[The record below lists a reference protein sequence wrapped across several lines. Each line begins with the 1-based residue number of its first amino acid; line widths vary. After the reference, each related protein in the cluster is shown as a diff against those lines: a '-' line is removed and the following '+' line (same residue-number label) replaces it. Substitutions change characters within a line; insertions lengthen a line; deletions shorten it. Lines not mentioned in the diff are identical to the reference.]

1 MVKNDLRPP
10 NLNITPEEYKK
21 LTTQLSP
28 KPTLLKNTLLAFLVG
43 GLICGIGQI
52 FVNFY
57 MIYGGLPPLSAST
70 AGTASLIVIGAVLTG
85 LGLYD
90 DIVKVGGAGGIIPVT
105 GFANS
110 MVSPAL
116 EYKKEGY
123 VFGVGVKLFSVAGPV
138 LVYGISS
145 SIIVGLIYYILSAI
159 KIIS

>member
-1 MVKNDLRPP
+1 MVKKDLRPP
-10 NLNITPEEYKK
+10 NLNITPEDYKE

-28 KPTLLKNTLLAFLVG
+28 KPTLLKNTLLAFLIG
-43 GLICGIGQI
+43 GLICSIGQV

-85 LGLYD
+85 LGVYD
-90 DIVKVGGAGGIIPVT
+90 DIVKVGGAGAILPVT

-110 MVSPAL
+110 MVSPAM

-123 VFGVGVKLFSVAGPV
+123 VFGVGAKLFSVAGPV

-145 SIIVGLIYYILSAI
+145 SIVVGFIYYIVGLVR
-159 KIIS
+159 